1 MIKSISIVI
10 PAFNEAKRIC
20 STLRKID
27 TYFASKTQLF
37 EIIVV
42 DDGSTDNTADVV
54 LTESQKSKSVRLLS
68 NRSNKGKGFSVRRGV
83 LNSTNNLIL
92 ISDADL
98 STPIEEVEKLFL
110 WLSRGYDIAI
120 GSRGLKESEILERQP
135 WYRQNMGRVFNL
147 FVKMLV
153 LGGINDTQCGFKL
166 FPEEIAKKLFS
177 VTKIDGFAF
186 DVEVLFLARK
196 SKYKIKEVPVRWI
209 NSPSSKVRIIQDSFL
224 MFFDLV
230 RIRSFHWA
238 FYYTRMI
245 KK

>member
-1 MIKSISIVI
+1 MLESISIVI

-27 TYFASKTQLF
+27 TYFEIRAQPF

-54 LTESQKSKSVRLLS
+54 LAESQESKSVRLLS

-83 LNSTNNLIL
+83 LNSTYSLIL
-92 ISDADL
+92 MSDADL
-98 STPIEEVEKLFL
+98 STPIEEVEKLFF

-120 GSRGLKESEILERQP
+120 GSRGLRESEILERQP

-166 FPEEIAKKLFS
+166 FPEETAKKLFS

-186 DVEVLFLARK
+186 DVEILFLARK
-196 SKYKIKEVPVRWI
+196 SEYKIKEVPVRWI
-209 NSPSSKVRIIQDSFL
+209 NSPSSKVRILQDSFL
-224 MFFDLV
+224 MFFDLI
-230 RIRSFHWA
+230 RIRAFH
-238 FYYTRMI
+238 
-245 KK
+245 